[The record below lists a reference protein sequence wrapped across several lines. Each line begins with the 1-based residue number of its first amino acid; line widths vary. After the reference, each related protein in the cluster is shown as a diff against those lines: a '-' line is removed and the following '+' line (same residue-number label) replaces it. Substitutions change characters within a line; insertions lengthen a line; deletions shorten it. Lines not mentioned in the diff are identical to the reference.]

1 MSLQNGRTP
10 SRPEGM
16 SAGPLRMVPLSEHRR
31 ILETNRNAVVE
42 KRLSRKLEG
51 RLGWADLTEVHIPS
65 FVLSLNRK
73 EEYLGVYTDRYRCF
87 RNLAAV
93 AEEPN
98 DVETDADS
106 IFSAA
111 NSVSSMS
118 SVGSTSSARTASRYR
133 QRYGR
138 GGRVWVD
145 RTLTTSEKEDLE
157 NTQLSFFLD
166 NPMHEE
172 RMRFDPRVSED
183 EKPVILD
190 EFDVSQIVYRAKLL
204 PPPSPRMPGGPQIR
218 FNPNMSS
225 PQLMRPRISSPTLTR
240 QTLPPQPPK

>member
-1 MSLQNGRTP
+1 
-10 SRPEGM
+10 M
-16 SAGPLRMVPLSEHRR
+16 SAGPLRMVSLSEHRK
-31 ILETNRNAVVE
+31 ILETNRNANVE

-51 RLGWADLTEVHIPS
+51 RLGWADLTEVHSPS
-65 FVLSLNRK
+65 FVLSLIRK
-73 EEYLGVYTDRYRCF
+73 EGYFGLYTDGYRCF

-93 AEEPN
+93 AEEPH
-98 DVETDADS
+98 DETDADS

-118 SVGSTSSARTASRYR
+118 SVGSTASARTASRYR

-145 RTLTTSEKEDLE
+145 RTLTASEKDDLE
-157 NTQLSFFLD
+157 KTQLSFFLD

-172 RMRFDPRVSED
+172 RMRFDPRASED

-190 EFDVSQIVYRAKLL
+190 EFDVDQIVYRAKLL
-204 PPPSPRMPGGPQIR
+204 PPPSPRMPGPPMR
-218 FNPNMSS
+218 YNPNMSS
-225 PQLMRPRISSPTLTR
+225 PQLMRPRISSPTLARATFP
-240 QTLPPQPPK
+240 LQPLK